1 MSSEDEEDEFLYGSE
16 APSTKRQK
24 QGDDSVQ
31 KEDEEIRN
39 APPPP
44 APQSEEPSDKKTEE
58 PEEQEGDEDEES
70 DESDIEFVID
80 TKPGQKAEPA
90 SRSAQMKAEGDKS
103 EKEQQDG
110 EEKAAAGGLDINA
123 VAEHDGKP
131 LTQVNLESFEDKPWR
146 QPGAD
151 ITDYFNYGFDEFTW
165 TAYCS
170 KQDNLRED
178 FNPQKVMNQMMGG
191 MGMPMDMPMFP
202 PEFMQQMMGGFPPMP
217 MPGGNGGGNGGFG
230 SNQPSH
236 GSTPQPPP
244 PPSRNR

>member
-1 MSSEDEEDEFLYGSE
+1 MASEDEEDEFLYGSE

-24 QGDDSVQ
+24 QGDDSEQ

-44 APQSEEPSDKKTEE
+44 PQSEEPSAEAPAEE
-58 PEEQEGDEDEES
+58 EDEGDEDDES

-80 TKPGQKAEPA
+80 TKPGQKAEPP
-90 SRSAQMKAEGDKS
+90 SRSAQMKVEGEKT
-103 EKEQQDG
+103 EKEQQEG
-110 EEKAAAGGLDINA
+110 EERAAAGGLDIDA

-131 LTQVNLESFEDKPWR
+131 LTQVNLENFEDKPWR

-151 ITDYFNYGFDEFTW
+151 VTDYFNYGFDEFTW

-230 SNQPSH
+230 GSNQPSH
-236 GSTPQPPP
+236 GNTPQPPP
-244 PPSRNR
+244 RNR